1 MAAVAKVH
9 SEVVKAM
16 VHYWP
21 FTQLPLGALLED
33 CVFQELI
40 LKAALDGLDILLA
53 QNAQHR
59 RCKLKVL
66 DLQLPTGTNF
76 WNVWAGAPSNDSE
89 IPSEEPEDTSHRT
102 QMEKGPHSRSGWKH
116 QPLTSVEVLTDL
128 WFEEATSDVL
138 LTFLIERVKQKKA
151 LPTLCCRK
159 VAFLGPLPQL
169 HILGDILKMVQLDSI
184 QEVEVHDKW
193 DLHSLNWF
201 APYLAQM
208 GHLQT
213 LFLSG
218 VILDCKEC
226 GKVCNVEQLL
236 ARFTSQLLNLHQ
248 LQHLFLDSVCLP
260 RGCLIRLLTRLPSPL
275 MTLSLTDC
283 VLLDEDLTYLSLCP
297 CTSRL
302 RSLVLCGLSRPSSSY
317 AFLPDLLEIV
327 STTLMHLNLACCGIQ
342 DPELR
347 ALQNALGRC
356 SQLVT
361 LMLCGNPV
369 SWDVLQELL
378 QHTPPQ
384 CKFLELPVPLH
395 CYVGP
400 QGMLDMDAL
409 LPVMEELMVI
419 LMPNGVDCVEFC
431 NHRGT
436 NKTSHAIIIQM
447 DS

>member
-1 MAAVAKVH
+1 
-9 SEVVKAM
+9 M

-33 CVFQELI
+33 CVFQDLI

-53 QNAQHR
+53 QNAQPR

-76 WNVWAGAPSNDSE
+76 WNVWDGAPSNDSE
-89 IPSEEPEDTSHRT
+89 MSSEEPEDTSRRI
-102 QMEKGPHSRSGWKH
+102 QMEKGPHSRSGGKQ
-116 QPLTSVEVLTDL
+116 QPLASVEVLTDL
-128 WFEEATSDVL
+128 WFEEATLDVL

-151 LPTLCCRK
+151 LPMLCCWK
-159 VAFLGPLPQL
+159 LLFLEPLPQL
-169 HILGDILKMVQLDSI
+169 HILGDILKMVQLDSV
-184 QEVEVHDKW
+184 QEVEIHGKW

-218 VILDCKEC
+218 VILDCMEC
-226 GKVCNVEQLL
+226 GKDCNVEQLL
-236 ARFTSQLLNLHQ
+236 AQFTSQLLSLHQ
-248 LQHLFLDSVCLP
+248 LQHLFLDSACLHN
-260 RGCLIRLLTRLPSPL
+260 GCLHQLLRCLPSPL

-302 RSLVLCGLSRPSSSY
+302 RTLALCGLSRPSSSY
-317 AFLPDLLEIV
+317 AFLPGLLERV
-327 STTLMHLNLACCGIQ
+327 SATLRHLNLAGCGIQ
-342 DPELR
+342 GPDVR

-356 SQLVT
+356 SQLIT
-361 LMLCGNPV
+361 LVLCGNPM

-400 QGMLDMDAL
+400 QGTLNMGTLF
-409 LPVMEELMVI
+409 PVMEELMMI
-419 LMPNGVDCVEFC
+419 FMPNGVDSVEFC
-431 NHRGT
+431 NQRGSNRT
-436 NKTSHAIIIQM
+436 WHSILIQM